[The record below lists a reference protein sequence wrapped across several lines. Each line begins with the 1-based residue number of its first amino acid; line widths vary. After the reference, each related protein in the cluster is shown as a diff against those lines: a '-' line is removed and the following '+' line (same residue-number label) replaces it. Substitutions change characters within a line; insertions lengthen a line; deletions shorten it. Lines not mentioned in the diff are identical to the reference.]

1 VIGEALQRTHG
12 HKARAA
18 PLLGLT
24 GFQLYACLKRYQ
36 IEVAGWLGTEGV
48 TGYRC
53 WPEPVVVP
61 REVIAMPRRAA
72 ESTTSER
79 ACTV

>member
-36 IEVAGWLGTEGV
+36 IEVAGWLGTEQV
-48 TGYRC
+48 
-53 WPEPVVVP
+53 
-61 REVIAMPRRAA
+61 
-72 ESTTSER
+72 
-79 ACTV
+79 